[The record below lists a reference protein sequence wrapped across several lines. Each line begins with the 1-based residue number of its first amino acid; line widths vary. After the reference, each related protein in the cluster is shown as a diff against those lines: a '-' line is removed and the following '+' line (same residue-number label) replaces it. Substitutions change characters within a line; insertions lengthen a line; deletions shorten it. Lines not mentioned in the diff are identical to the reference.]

1 MRLRIAIAACILAPL
16 SGTSAPA
23 ALGQSPC
30 SPWPQSAVATPPA
43 PRVRWPGAGP
53 PRAAIA
59 GCTLHS
65 YLTGS
70 TGHAPHSCAARCL
83 HVVGFAANEP
93 MCRSQWRAKMSG
105 GTLAEPL
112 PNMDAVL
119 PVAADSTTV
128 LTAVLLLTFQS
139 PAKRSPEPAAC
150 PPVCSGVDNAARGHP
165 GGVSV
170 FNGLKRRADRGGCG
184 GSVLGIRRS
193 KVGCARH
200 RAKLP
205 HSAPP
210 SPIASSRPLMIV
222 EAHRQRTALSTQPPE
237 ADRATPPQ
245 RRLATSF
252 SGRL

>member
-1 MRLRIAIAACILAPL
+1 MPFVYPRWLPLATADEAHHA
-16 SGTSAPA
+16 G
-23 ALGQSPC
+23 
-30 SPWPQSAVATPPA
+30 
-43 PRVRWPGAGP
+43 VRSLP
-53 PRAAIA
+53 
-59 GCTLHS
+59 
-65 YLTGS
+65 
-70 TGHAPHSCAARCL
+70 TGHASLVCCSLPPCRRLCCERAY
-83 HVVGFAANEP
+83 VPVP
-93 MCRSQWRAKMSG
+93 MASE

-119 PVAADSTTV
+119 PVSADSTTV

-237 ADRATPPQ
+237 AESTMPPRVFSLSSFPPTQ
-245 RRLATSF
+245 PTLAD
-252 SGRL
+252 LP